1 MESEKFQIADMAR
14 RISVLGKWI
23 WPLFWLIIPRLIASL
38 MTNENI
44 AGSIPSAFI
53 LGQILSAACSFVYGF
68 ILIKL
73 ALEEDRYKTAGIC
86 TLIGGTASVLIACIS
101 GSADTP
107 VWTLLIS
114 IPAAIVTLIGDYH
127 EYTGHSI
134 VLSDVDY
141 ELSEKWSSLWVWYIG
156 MHGALLGSLMLV
168 VIAPVLGLLV
178 TFGAAIGL
186 IVIGILKLVYLYRTA
201 KVFGDYQVEAA

>member
-1 MESEKFQIADMAR
+1 
-14 RISVLGKWI
+14 V
-23 WPLFWLIIPRLIASL
+23 AS
-38 MTNENI
+38 
-44 AGSIPSAFI
+44 A
-53 LGQILSAACSFVYGF
+53 
-68 ILIKL
+68 
-73 ALEEDRYKTAGIC
+73 
-86 TLIGGTASVLIACIS
+86 LIACIS
-101 GSADTP
+101 CGNDTP
-107 VWTLLIS
+107 IWTLLIS